1 MYIYIYICTY
11 IHIHICRYT
20 YVFMPRY
27 SPWTASRPRPPR
39 SRMPAEHACHMSYV
53 LYIICVYIYIYT
65 YAYTHVYYI
74 CVYIYIC
81 IYILV
86 YMYVYI
92 YIYTYVEHACHV
104 PCTGDFIP
112 PCVPAVFRIAT
123 LDPPV
128 QRIPRAQETQ
138 AIEHV
143 EVLGACCM
151 TIDTQVTL

>member
-1 MYIYIYICTY
+1 MCMYIYIYICTY

-74 CVYIYIC
+74 CVYIYI
-81 IYILV
+81 
-86 YMYVYI
+86 YVYTYLFI
-92 YIYTYVEHACHV
+92 CMFIFIYTHMLSTLAMSHV
-104 PCTGDFIP
+104 PEILYRRASQLFSGL
-112 PCVPAVFRIAT
+112 R
-123 LDPPV
+123 LW
-128 QRIPRAQETQ
+128 IPRSSGFLARKK
-138 AIEHV
+138 HK
-143 EVLGACCM
+143 LSSMLKC
-151 TIDTQVTL
+151 